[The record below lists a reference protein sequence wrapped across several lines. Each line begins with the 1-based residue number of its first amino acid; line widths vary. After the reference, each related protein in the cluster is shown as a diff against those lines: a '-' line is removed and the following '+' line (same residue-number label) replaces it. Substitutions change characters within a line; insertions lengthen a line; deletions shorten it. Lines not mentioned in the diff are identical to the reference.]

1 MDIKLKLLASLCAVF
16 LIAGCGNK
24 AEEKEPEEVIGEV
37 EAEETDTEEES
48 TEEVAELPFKTPFTG
63 EGVAEE
69 IEQRPILATINNHPA
84 ARPQSGLASADVVYE
99 MLAEGDVTRFL
110 ALYQSTIPEQIGPIR
125 SARSYFIDIAKGLD
139 AFYIAHGYSPEA
151 KSMLANGVVS
161 NINGMHYDG
170 TYFKRSS
177 NRQAPHNS
185 YISGENVL
193 AGAEKVGASMIYSKK
208 VFYPFYRDEDNV
220 KIGVRAN
227 EAMVRYS
234 QNSSFNSTYVYD
246 QETGQYKRFSANTVT
261 TDYLTGEEIQLSNI
275 LFFEMPHRVIDSVGR
290 RDIDIS
296 AGGNA
301 YIFQNG
307 MMREIKWKNSDGF
320 LVPLEEDGSEVKLV
334 QGKSW
339 IHFVPTTP
347 GLASAVTYSE

>member
-1 MDIKLKLLASLCAVF
+1 MDIKFKLLASLSALF
-16 LIAGCGNK
+16 IIAGCGNK
-24 AEEKEPEEVIGEV
+24 AEEKPQ
-37 EAEETDTEEES
+37 EEEQEIIEDVIDEEEPA
-48 TEEVAELPFKTPFTG
+48 EEVAEFPFTTPFTG
-63 EGVAEE
+63 EGITEE
-69 IEQRPILATINNHPA
+69 VTQRPILVTINNHPA
-84 ARPQSGLASADVVYE
+84 ARPQSGLAAADVVYE

-125 SARSYFIDIAKGLD
+125 SARSYFIDVAKGLD

-177 NRQAPHNS
+177 NRVAPHNS

-193 AGAEKVGASMIYSKK
+193 AGAEKVDASMDYSKK
-208 VFYPFYRDEDNV
+208 VLYTFYRDEESA
-220 KIGVRAN
+220 KIGIRAN
-227 EAMVRYS
+227 EATVRYS
-234 QNSSFNSTYVYD
+234 QSSSFNSTYVYD
-246 QETGQYKRFSANTVT
+246 EETEQYKRFSANVVT

-275 LFFEMPHRVIDSVGR
+275 LFFEMPHRIIDSVGR

-301 YIFQNG
+301 YIFQHG
-307 MMREIKWKNSDGF
+307 MMREIKWKNVDGL
-320 LVPLEEDGSEVKLV
+320 LVPIEEDGSEVKLV
-334 QGKSW
+334 QGRSW
-339 IHFVPTTP
+339 VHFVPTTP
-347 GLASAVTYSE
+347 GLASVVTYSE

>member
-1 MDIKLKLLASLCAVF
+1 MDIKFKLLASLSAMF
-16 LIAGCGNK
+16 IIAGCGNK
-24 AEEKEPEEVIGEV
+24 AEEKPQEEEVIEDIVEEEEPEEEV
-37 EAEETDTEEES
+37 
-48 TEEVAELPFKTPFTG
+48 VELPFTTPFTG

-69 IEQRPILATINNHPA
+69 ITQRPILATINNHPA
-84 ARPQSGLASADVVYE
+84 ARPQSGLAAADVVYE

-110 ALYQSTIPEQIGPIR
+110 ALYQSAIPEQIGPIR

-177 NRQAPHNS
+177 DRIAPHNS

-193 AGAEKVGASMIYSKK
+193 AGAEKVGASMDYSKK
-208 VFYPFYRDEDNV
+208 VFYTFYRDEESA
-220 KIGVRAN
+220 KIGTRAN
-227 EAMVRYS
+227 EATIHYS
-234 QNSSFNSTYVYD
+234 QNSSFNSTYTYD
-246 QETGQYKRFSANTVT
+246 EGTEHYKRFSGNTVT
-261 TDYLTGEEIQLSNI
+261 TDYSTGEEIQLSNI
-275 LFFEMPHRVIDSVGR
+275 LFFEMPHRIIDNVGR

-296 AGGNA
+296 AGGKA
-301 YIFQNG
+301 YIFQQG
-307 MMREIKWKNSDGF
+307 MMREIQWKNVDGL
-320 LVPLEEDGSEVKLV
+320 LVPIEEDGSEVKLV
-334 QGKSW
+334 QGRSW